1 VRALLWAGAD
11 ALAFNAG
18 EALPLDLADTA
29 SPAWSLLEAEL
40 QWRTC
45 LQVSNPDLYLQY
57 AVDCAAAQGRHG
69 VVGLVAAV
77 G

>member
-45 LQVSNPDLYLQY
+45 LQVSNPDLYLQCT
-57 AVDCAAAQGRHG
+57 VDCVAAQGGHG
-69 VVGLVAAV
+69 VASLVAALA
-77 G
+77 